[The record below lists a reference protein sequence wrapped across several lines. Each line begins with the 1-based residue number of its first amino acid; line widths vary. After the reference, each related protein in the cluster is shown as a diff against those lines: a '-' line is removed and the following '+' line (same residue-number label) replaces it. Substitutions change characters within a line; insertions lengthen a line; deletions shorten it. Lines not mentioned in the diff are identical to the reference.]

1 MICNPI
7 ILMFKCRVKNS
18 FSSITNKIT
27 LRHMPK
33 SESLPEAKST
43 NINILLNRVK
53 LGKEKEQRKKLLFS
67 AITSLGLVVFGVLI
81 F

>member
-1 MICNPI
+1 M
-7 ILMFKCRVKNS
+7 LKCRVKNS

-27 LRHMPK
+27 SGYISK
-33 SESLPEAKST
+33 VESLDQPKST

-53 LGKEKEQRKKLLFS
+53 LDKKKEHRKKIIFS
-67 AITSLGLVVFGVLI
+67 AVTSLSLVVFGVLI